1 MTTKEQVIELA
12 KQAGLPFNKYCLI
25 GCDTCECDMDDELER
40 FATLVR
46 NAALEDAAQKCKE
59 VSSSDENKD
68 SWTITRFMAMRKCAD
83 AIRNMKDNT

>member
-12 KQAGLPFNKYCLI
+12 KQAGVPFNKYGLI
-25 GCDTCECDMDDELER
+25 GCDACECDIDDELER

-46 NAALEDAAQKCKE
+46 NQALEDAATEFAGAKTQSGE
-59 VSSSDENKD
+59 D
-68 SWTITRFMAMRKCAD
+68 IAA